1 MGLIL
6 QRCVGQEIVVG
17 GNVFI
22 RINKMERRED
32 GADRVWLDIVAPRDV
47 TVDRR
52 EIYESK
58 EREKWISNVIC
69 GYYTREI

>member
-17 GNVFI
+17 GNVVI

-58 EREKWISNVIC
+58 ERAKN
-69 GYYTREI
+69 GL

>member
-32 GADRVWLDIVAPRDV
+32 GSDRVWLDVVAPHDV

-58 EREKWISNVIC
+58 ERAKWEYDGNT
-69 GYYTREI
+69 TRIPRA